1 MGENVVVTGAD
12 LPIGRRVVT
21 AALGEPGVDRVI
33 AVGAQLDS
41 RSFAVPSGGAELVI
55 APFALDDS
63 RVAPLVAGA
72 TRLFVVGPR
81 SGLDIDGTGGAHI
94 DVIATRAFLAS
105 LTRVGAVR
113 TTVVLSSGLV
123 YGARA
128 DNPIPLTEY
137 APVRPNSAI
146 DAAVE
151 RAELERLCRTW
162 SRARGATCAMVRPCI
177 VVGPENE
184 KWLARSSWA
193 TAGLQLSG
201 AVAPVQFVHLD
212 DLTTALLVVCRSR
225 VDGPINVA
233 PDGWL
238 SVDEVR
244 ALKGPTARV
253 RISKPFAYVLAR
265 IGKYFGVAPAD
276 PDALLA
282 SSGPWVVDN
291 ERIRSLGWE
300 PTFTNEEAYVDA
312 DRGGLWSRLTPRH
325 RQQMALGAVGAV
337 VLTSA
342 LGAFLLIRQRLRSD
356 R

>member
-1 MGENVVVTGAD
+1 MVVTGAD
-12 LPIGRRVVT
+12 LPIGRRMVI
-21 AALGEPGVDRVI
+21 AALREPGVDRVV
-33 AVGAQLDS
+33 AVGTQLDARGFDTS
-41 RSFAVPSGGAELVI
+41 PDGAELLI

-63 RVAPLVAGA
+63 RLTPLVTGA
-72 TRLFVVGPR
+72 TRVLLLGPR

-94 DVIATRAFLAS
+94 DVVATRAFLAS
-105 LTRVGAVR
+105 LTRVGAVNAI
-113 TTVVLSSGLV
+113 VVLSSALV
-123 YGARA
+123 YGARTE
-128 DNPIPLTEY
+128 NPIPLTEH
-137 APVRPNSAI
+137 APVRPNPSI

-151 RAELERLCRTW
+151 RAELERLCGSW
-162 SRARGATCAMVRPCI
+162 SRTRGATCALVRPCI

-212 DLTTALLVVCRSR
+212 DLTSALLLVCRSR
-225 VDGPINVA
+225 VAGPINVA

-244 ALKGPTARV
+244 ALKGPTARL
-253 RISKPFAYVLAR
+253 RIYKPFAYVLAQ

-282 SSGPWVVDN
+282 ASGSWVVANDL
-291 ERIRSLGWE
+291 IRSLGWE
-300 PTFTNEEAYVDA
+300 PTFSNEEAYVYA
-312 DRGGLWSRLTPRH
+312 DRGGFWARLTPRH
-325 RQQMALGAVGAV
+325 RQQLALGAVGTI
-337 VLTSA
+337 LFGSA
-342 LGAFLLIRQRLRSD
+342 LGALVLMRRRLRSD

>member
-1 MGENVVVTGAD
+1 MGEVVVVTGAG
-12 LPIGRRVVT
+12 LPIGRRIVA
-21 AALGEPGVDRVI
+21 AALAEPGVDRVV
-33 AVGAQLDS
+33 AVGAH
-41 RSFAVPSGGAELVI
+41 PSSTSGSSTGDGPELVL

-63 RVAPLVAGA
+63 RLAPLIAGA
-72 TRLFVVGPR
+72 TRVFLAGPR

-105 LTRVGAVR
+105 LTRVGAVS
-113 TTVVLSSGLV
+113 TLIVLSSALV
-123 YGARA
+123 YGART
-128 DNPIPLTEY
+128 DNPIPLTEH
-137 APVRPNSAI
+137 APLRPNPSI

-151 RAELERLCRTW
+151 RAELERLCGTW
-162 SRARGATCAMVRPCI
+162 SRSRGASCAMVRPCI

-212 DLTTALLVVCRSR
+212 DLTAALVAVCRAR

-244 ALKGPTARV
+244 ALRGPTARV
-253 RISKPFAYVLAR
+253 RMYKPFAYVLAR

-282 SSGPWVVDN
+282 ASGSWVVAND
-291 ERIRSLGWE
+291 RLRALGWE
-300 PTFTNEEAYVDA
+300 PMYSNEEAYVDA
-312 DRGGLWSRLTPRH
+312 DSGGLWAKLTPRH
-325 RQQMALGAVGAV
+325 RQQLALGGAGFIV
-337 VLTSA
+337 LAVLTGAA
-342 LGAFLLIRQRLRSD
+342 LLLRRRLRSD